1 MRRQLNQKKK
11 WKVTKKTKITL
22 NIVLYFQKI
31 KQGGLQIDSLI
42 KCCVSAQ
49 VRLIVGALIG
59 GNIYFTDCQEE
70 EEMVEITGFTR
81 SISSDMV
88 MTVSENLE

>member
-1 MRRQLNQKKK
+1 MFSLSLFDLFQEPDSWELEDEETVEPEKEMASFFLKKP
-11 WKVTKKTKITL
+11 KITL
-22 NIVLYFQKI
+22 NIVLSFQKI

-59 GNIYFTDCQEE
+59 GDIYF
-70 EEMVEITGFTR
+70 I
-81 SISSDMV
+81 
-88 MTVSENLE
+88 

>member
-11 WKVTKKTKITL
+11 WKVKKTTKISL
-22 NIVLYFQKI
+22 NIVLSFQKI

-59 GNIYFTDCQEE
+59 GDIHFTDCQEE

>member
-1 MRRQLNQKKK
+1 MFSLSLFDLFQEPDSWELEDEETVEPEKEMESLK
-11 WKVTKKTKITL
+11 KKTKITL
-22 NIVLYFQKI
+22 NIVLSFQKI

-59 GNIYFTDCQEE
+59 GDIYF
-70 EEMVEITGFTR
+70 I
-81 SISSDMV
+81 
-88 MTVSENLE
+88 

>member
-1 MRRQLNQKKK
+1 MFSLSLFDLFQEPDSWELEDEETVEAEKEMASFFLKKP
-11 WKVTKKTKITL
+11 KITL
-22 NIVLYFQKI
+22 NIVLSFQKI

-59 GNIYFTDCQEE
+59 GDIHF
-70 EEMVEITGFTR
+70 I
-81 SISSDMV
+81 
-88 MTVSENLE
+88 